1 MMERTAEQSAVLA
14 DELRKVV
21 LQAEALLQALSE
33 DKNEAVGVLRERVRA
48 SIESAKTRLSE
59 IEQQAA
65 AMAQRASLSTQA
77 YVRENPWTVTGGALA
92 TGLVLGAAFVGCLRM
107 GRSSAGPSSAGDSAV
122 S

>member
-21 LQAEALLQALSE
+21 LQAEGLLQALSE

-48 SIESAKTRLSE
+48 SIESAKARLSE

-65 AMAQRASLSTQA
+65 AMAQRASISTQA
-77 YVRENPWTVTGGALA
+77 YVRENPWTITGGALA
-92 TGLVLGAAFVGCLRM
+92 TGLVLGAAFVGCLRR
-107 GRSSAGPSSAGDSAV
+107 GRSSMGPSSAGDSAV

>member
-107 GRSSAGPSSAGDSAV
+107 GRASAGPSSAGDSAV